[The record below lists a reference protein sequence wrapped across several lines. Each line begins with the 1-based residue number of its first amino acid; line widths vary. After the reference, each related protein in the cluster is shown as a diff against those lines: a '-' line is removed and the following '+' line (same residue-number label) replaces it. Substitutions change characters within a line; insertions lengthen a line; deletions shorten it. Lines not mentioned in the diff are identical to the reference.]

1 MKNKLSF
8 DAAYSEMEKILTEI
22 QSDDTGLEE
31 LSAKLKR
38 ATELAEFCKKRL
50 REIEDDIEKINQSQ
64 V

>member
-1 MKNKLSF
+1 MKNKLTF

-22 QSDDTGLEE
+22 QSDETGLEE

-64 V
+64 

>member
-22 QSDDTGLEE
+22 QSDETGLEE